1 MVEPTSNCIGW
12 DSGPTLGNPT
22 DRHFLMLQGQLSS
35 CWSSFQNILLLGFTT
50 ETKVRVCNF
59 LGSQCSMLS
68 ASSCLVPISIH
79 LQACHN
85 SYRLSTFANC
95 YKVFNAP
102 GGGKIGVMLKSTARC
117 ADMSTTDD
125 TTFQQLGESILER
138 RHSEA
143 SPIKIPFISQKQV
156 ESHKT
161 QAGHDICE

>member
-1 MVEPTSNCIGW
+1 
-12 DSGPTLGNPT
+12 
-22 DRHFLMLQGQLSS
+22 
-35 CWSSFQNILLLGFTT
+35 
-50 ETKVRVCNF
+50 
-59 LGSQCSMLS
+59 MLS
-68 ASSCLVPISIH
+68 ASSYSLTPDKHSFASLPQFIPVINFCQL
-79 LQACHN
+79 LQSVQCI
-85 SYRLSTFANC
+85 R
-95 YKVFNAP
+95 
-102 GGGKIGVMLKSTARC
+102 GGKLGVMLKSTARC